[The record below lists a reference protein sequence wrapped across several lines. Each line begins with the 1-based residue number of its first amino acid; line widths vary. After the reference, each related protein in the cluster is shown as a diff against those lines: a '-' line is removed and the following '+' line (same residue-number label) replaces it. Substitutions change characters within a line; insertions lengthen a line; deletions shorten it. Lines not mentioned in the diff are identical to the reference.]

1 MMLGRTP
8 FYPYRMDQTLL
19 FGKVLRAQFDIPK
32 SFSADLKHLLSRLLV
47 TDITQRYGCSDQNLK
62 NIKAHKW
69 FNPIKW
75 NDIEKQSV
83 KAPLKPIVKDS
94 GDTSNFSFYT
104 EENTRSSG
112 VCHYEKEFA
121 EY

>member
-1 MMLGRTP
+1 
-8 FYPYRMDQTLL
+8 MDKTLL

-32 SFSADLKHLLSRLLV
+32 SFSSDLKNLLGRLLIV
-47 TDITQRYGCSDQNLK
+47 DITRRFGCTDKNLK
-62 NIKAHKW
+62 DIKAHKW
-69 FNPIKW
+69 FKEIKW

-83 KAPLKPIVKDS
+83 KAPLKPTVKDA

-104 EENTRSSG
+104 EEKIRSSG

-121 EY
+121 DY